1 MLNLN
6 TFGTEKCQRRGCDLV
21 KVILKSKEGSDIEI
35 CALTF
40 PSICAP
46 PATSI
51 RLQQFDQL
59 SELDLADYQ
68 HTEGTDAI
76 DVLIGSDHYWD
87 IVTGD
92 IIRGEGPIAVHSKL
106 GWLLSGPT
114 YGDAPVIS
122 NLALQGLKLSPT
134 QKGRDELLDSLQ
146 RFWET
151 ESLGVTEPISE
162 ELEFDTIIR
171 FDSTEGRYVVS
182 LPWVSLSLSSSNYNE
197 CLNRVNLLRSRLV
210 KDKFLLQEYQSTFS
224 QQLQSGIIEVIP
236 KDEEGNEPNFY
247 LPHHG
252 VVRRDKET
260 TKLRIVF
267 DGSAKTKS
275 NVSLNDCLAK
285 GPNHTPFFFH
295 ILLRFRGFYVGLV
308 ADVEKAFHQI
318 SIEKP
323 DRDMLRYLWFEDVV
337 SKPDLVHFRSVWLEI

>member
-1 MLNLN
+1 MRLKERIELKPIKREMLNLN

-21 KVILKSKEGSDIEI
+21 KVILKSKDGSNIKI

-40 PSICAP
+40 STICAP

-59 SELDLADYQ
+59 TELDLADYQ

-87 IVTGD
+87 IVMED
-92 IIRGEGPIAVHSKL
+92 IIRGEGPTAVHSKL

-114 YGDAPVIS
+114 NGDTPVIS
-122 NLALQGLKLSPT
+122 SFVLQGFKSSPT

-146 RFWET
+146 RFCET
-151 ESLGVTEPISE
+151 ESLGITELIPE
-162 ELEFDTIIR
+162 EMEFDKIIR

-182 LPWVSLSLSSSNYNE
+182 LHWVSLNLTSSNYNE
-197 CLNRVNLLRSRLV
+197 SLNRVNLLRSRLV

-224 QQLQSGIIEVIP
+224 QQLQSGIIEVVP

-252 VVRRDKET
+252 VVRQDKET
-260 TKLRIVF
+260 KKLCIVF

-275 NVSLNDCLAK
+275 NVSLNDCLAE
-285 GPNHTPFFFH
+285 GPNHTPLVFH
-295 ILLRFRGFYVGLV
+295 ILLRFRAFCVGPV

-318 SIEKP
+318 SIENR
-323 DRDMLRYLWFEDVV
+323 DRDMLHYL
-337 SKPDLVHFRSVWLEI
+337 